1 LSQLHVHN
9 AEPLAW
15 HQVLL
20 TITRATIDTKI

>member
-20 TITRATIDTKI
+20 TITRATIDT